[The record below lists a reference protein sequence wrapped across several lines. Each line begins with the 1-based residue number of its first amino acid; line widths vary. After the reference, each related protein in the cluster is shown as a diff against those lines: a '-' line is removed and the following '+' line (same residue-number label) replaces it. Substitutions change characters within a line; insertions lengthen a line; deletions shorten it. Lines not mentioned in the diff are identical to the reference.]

1 MSLNHPKL
9 IKLLQKAYSAEK
21 AASFAYIGHAN
32 SLKDPQQ
39 KKAIKRIEDDE
50 WEHRAEVFKIMQR
63 YNIPVSKWYEIK
75 FHIIGK
81 VIGFS
86 CHIIGRFMPYYFAGG
101 LESGNVCEYF
111 VMMKYFRSIGI
122 TDHNQI
128 LYEMGIKE
136 KEHEVF
142 FLNAVKDNGALP
154 IFERIFGWG
163 KIKKK
168 NDVDFEH
175 QLPVERSNEYCKS
188 ED

>member
-1 MSLNHPKL
+1 MKLNHPKL

-21 AASFAYIGHAN
+21 AASFAYIGHSN
-32 SLKDPQQ
+32 SLKNIKQ
-39 KKAIKRIEDDE
+39 KKAIKQIEDDE
-50 WEHRAEVFKIMQR
+50 WEHRAEVLKIMQQ
-63 YNIPVSKWYEIK
+63 YDIPVSKWYEIK
-75 FHIIGK
+75 FHIIGR

-111 VMMKYFRSIGI
+111 VMMKFFQSLGI
-122 TDHNQI
+122 TEHDKV
-128 LYEMGIKE
+128 LYEMGMKE

-154 IFERIFGWG
+154 IFEKIFGWG

-168 NDVDFEH
+168 NDVDFGN
-175 QLPVERSNEYCKS
+175 QLPVERSNEYCNTKN
-188 ED
+188 